1 MIGAFRAVLCVAV
14 FQGLLLVVVLMTAA
28 NNAVVKVSFEIQ
40 SSRVFE
46 KSSKGRFRRIISGTL
61 SQNSENY
68 PLKAKFKL

>member
-1 MIGAFRAVLCVAV
+1 MLLCFKVCYLWS
-14 FQGLLLVVVLMTAA
+14 QLCLTAA